1 MLILLVQKDRVKLL
15 TFLTSDWLFWL
26 QQSVYIVNDFFFP
39 QKIILFVL
47 KEMVDN
53 SEMEAGDF

>member
-26 QQSVYIVNDFFFP
+26 QQSVYIVNDFFFS

>member
-26 QQSVYIVNDFFFP
+26 QQSVYIMNDFFFP
-39 QKIILFVL
+39 KKIILFVL